1 MLQSLTSIFQM
12 KLITSTLTLSC
23 FLLASFNANAA
34 EVYGG
39 VGFPGITLGYGQSLT
54 SNVSVRGEYSGGLNL
69 SRSGTREGVAFNGNV
84 KASSIGLLADYYP
97 VDGGGFRGTAGLTF
111 NDIKGTL
118 NSTGN
123 NVTATINNKPV
134 NLNGLIY
141 NVDLKFPSVTPYL
154 GVGYQSKRS
163 GVPGWGF
170 LVDAGVMVGK
180 FNTTVTQNVV
190 GAGSGANS
198 ITQADVDAQTSKVR
212 ESVNKLSVLPKF
224 TIGAVYSF

>member
-1 MLQSLTSIFQM
+1 M
-12 KLITSTLTLSC
+12 KLITSSLTLSC
-23 FLLASFNANAA
+23 CLLASFNTNAA

-39 VGFPGITLGYGQSLT
+39 VGFPGITLGFSKSLT
-54 SNVSVRGEYSGGLNL
+54 NNVSVRGEYSGGLKL
-69 SRSGTREGVAFNGNV
+69 SRNGTRDGVDFRGDV

-97 VDGGGFRGTAGLTF
+97 IDKSGFRGTAGLTF

-123 NVTATINNKPV
+123 NGTATINNKAV
-134 NLNGLIY
+134 NLNGSFY
-141 NVDLKFPSVTPYL
+141 NVELKFPSVTPYL

-163 GVPGWGF
+163 GTPGWGF

-190 GAGSGANS
+190 GVGIGANN
-198 ITQADVDAQTSKVR
+198 ITQADVDAQTIKVR

-224 TIGAVYSF
+224 TIGVIYSF